1 MTGGH
6 PQRWLKGVT
15 ALCAVVLALT
25 FTAPT
30 AWPQPGEGGVVA
42 DAPTLGLD
50 LLGATSTL
58 AFYGDQGVMSIT
70 VPVSQGLLPES
81 VEAIVEM
88 PVNVGVGTIT
98 AMQDDRTLSRVP
110 LPPEGGP
117 VTIPLT
123 GVRVDDNAATV
134 TLRSYLVPIEGYCLE
149 PSNPLRLVNTAVRYT
164 GVETPPTTVADFL
177 PPVLRQLNL
186 YLPDEP
192 TRAESEAAMR
202 LATAVVAHY
211 GQQYPEVT
219 VSPLEAGQNAPV
231 EPSAPMQRHVVI
243 RESPDAGVAL
253 QGDVGVPVL
262 QITGSADALSDQVRL
277 LSSDVGRLALSS
289 KAVAGPLRSSPVL
302 PADVTSLRQ
311 LGQPGVNATALA
323 PQVSIGLDQTRL
335 GRAARN
341 IRVHLRGSYTP
352 LPPSVGGDLVAS
364 IAGETIA
371 QWPTDE
377 SGKIDRWVDVPD
389 QLLQRYI
396 NLGVAIRVAGNTGR
410 CGEFQPITLT
420 IDGDSPVESAA
431 AKPPLPGGFQSVPQA
446 LMPRLNVGIDG
457 GFDDTRRAVTL
468 LVALQRL
475 SALRIDTT
483 VTSLDEA
490 ITSPNP
496 AVLVGADGW
505 SDDRITLPVNVN
517 TDGQITVSNVDGTG
531 EEGTVTLDPARPSG
545 SLQTM
550 HDGDRTLLVA
560 TSNNGPAQLDELLN
574 WINADV
580 ERWSR
585 VGGNALIA
593 MPDRGPVVVTTD
605 AGQQSQVATAED
617 RIAWSW
623 VFLGGVAALLAVG
636 ATLILLRNRRARGQ
650 P

>member
-1 MTGGH
+1 M
-6 PQRWLKGVT
+6 
-15 ALCAVVLALT
+15 
-25 FTAPT
+25 
-30 AWPQPGEGGVVA
+30 VA
-42 DAPTLGLD
+42 DAPSLGLD
-50 LLGATSTL
+50 VLGATSTL

-70 VPVSQGLLPES
+70 VPVPRGLVPES
-81 VEAIVEM
+81 VDAVVEM

-123 GVRVDDNAATV
+123 GVRIEDNAATV
-134 TLRSYLVPIEGYCLE
+134 TLRTYLVPIEGYCLE

-164 GVETPPTTVADFL
+164 GVEAAPTTVADFL
-177 PPVLRQLNL
+177 PPVLRQLNM
-186 YLPDEP
+186 YLPTTP
-192 TRAESEAAMR
+192 TRAESDAAIR

-219 VSPLEAGQNAPV
+219 VNPLGAETNAPV

-253 QGDVGVPVL
+253 QGDAGVPVL
-262 QITGSADALSDQVRL
+262 EITGSADALSDQVRM

-289 KAVAGPLRSSPVL
+289 SAVAGPLRSSPVL
-302 PADVTSLRQ
+302 PADVTSLRG

-323 PQVSIGLDQTRL
+323 PQVTIGLDQTRL
-335 GRAARN
+335 GRSARN

-352 LPPSVGGDLVAS
+352 LPSSVGGDLVAS
-364 IAGETIA
+364 ISGETID

-377 SGKIDRWVDVPD
+377 SGKIDRWVNIPD

-420 IDGDSPVESAA
+420 IDGDSPVESTA
-431 AKPPLPGGFQSVPQA
+431 AKPPVPGGFQSVPQA

-457 GFDDTRRAVTL
+457 GFDDTRRAVAL

-475 SALRIDTT
+475 SALPIGTT
-483 VTSLDEA
+483 VTSVDDA
-490 ITSPNP
+490 AGSANP
-496 AVLVGADGW
+496 AVVVSADGW
-505 SDDRITLPVNVN
+505 SDDRITLPVNTN
-517 TDGQITVSNVDGTG
+517 AEDQITVANVDGTG
-531 EEGTVTLDPARPSG
+531 EEGTVTLDPARPFG
-545 SLQTM
+545 SLQTVY
-550 HDGDRTLLVA
+550 DGERTLLIA
-560 TSNNGPAQLDELLN
+560 TSNNGAAQLDDLLN

-585 VGGNALIA
+585 VSGSALIA
-593 MPDRGPVVVTTD
+593 TPDRSPVVVGTST
-605 AGQQSQVATAED
+605 VAQPEAVTAED
-617 RIAWSW
+617 SFPWSW
-623 VFLGGVAALLAVG
+623 AFLGGVAALLAVG
-636 ATLILLRNRRARGQ
+636 SALIVLRSRRARGR